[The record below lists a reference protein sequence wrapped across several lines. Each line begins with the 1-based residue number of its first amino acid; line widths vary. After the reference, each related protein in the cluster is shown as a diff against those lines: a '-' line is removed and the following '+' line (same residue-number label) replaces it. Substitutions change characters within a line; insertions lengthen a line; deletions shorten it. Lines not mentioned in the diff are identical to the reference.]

1 MARTGR
7 PRQFDPLEATDAALR
22 LFWQYG
28 YESTSVAQLRGA
40 MGISV
45 ASFYA
50 AFSSK
55 DQLFDA
61 VVQRYLS
68 TFGQVTAIATDQDLP
83 PREAV
88 ERTLRQ
94 SVHMQTDPSHPS
106 GCLVALAETT
116 GASENQRVR
125 DLLADRRAWDRRNI
139 EACVERGVVLGDL
152 SAGTDAGALAAV
164 FHSFLLGV
172 STQARDG
179 LPAETLDAAVTHVMR
194 VWDSARAGHNGQD
207 PGRCSGRGPDR

>member
-7 PRQFDPLEATDAALR
+7 PRGFDTGQAVDAALA

-28 YESTSVAQLRGA
+28 YESTSLAQLREV
-40 MGISV
+40 MGISS

-55 DQLFDA
+55 EQLFEA

-68 TFGQVTAIATDQDLP
+68 TYGQVTAVAADEALA

-88 ERTLRQ
+88 EQTLRR
-94 SVHMQTDPSHPS
+94 SVRMQTDPSHPS
-106 GCLVALAETT
+106 GCLVVLAESTC
-116 GASENQRVR
+116 ASENQRVR
-125 DLLADRRAWDRRNI
+125 DLLADRRAWDRRNMT
-139 EACVERGVVLGDL
+139 ACVERAVTRGELPP
-152 SAGTDAGALAAV
+152 GTDPKALAAV
-164 FHSFLLGV
+164 FHSFLLGL

-179 LPAETLDAAVTHVMR
+179 VPAADLDASVTHVMR
-194 VWDSARAGHNGQD
+194 VWDVMASAAH
-207 PGRCSGRGPDR
+207 PV